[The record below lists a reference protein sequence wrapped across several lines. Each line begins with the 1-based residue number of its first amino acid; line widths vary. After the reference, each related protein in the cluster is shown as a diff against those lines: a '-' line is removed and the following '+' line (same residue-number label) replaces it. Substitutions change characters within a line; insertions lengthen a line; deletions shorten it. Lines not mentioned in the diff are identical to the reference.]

1 MALVENTTQILS
13 LFPEELVSRITWVIQ
28 AIGGLFVIYI
38 TLMIVRIYLLT
49 KEIKLIRQMK
59 KDIEFIKRK
68 LRTKK

>member
-1 MALVENTTQILS
+1 MALVENATQVFS
-13 LFPEELVSRITWVIQ
+13 LFPEELVSRISWVIQ

-38 TLMIVRIYLLT
+38 ALMILRIYLLT

-68 LRTKK
+68 LKAKK